1 MKDMIMKPKI
11 WLIIIVLL
19 HSFMGV
25 IVPYIQMGGSKDDL
39 AMILFF
45 LTVSVY
51 LLYAAFMTEGETQ
64 ARLAA
69 VLCAPV
75 VVWFIV
81 SAIMQLEMMGGVPVA
96 ELPVALFPMVMWSLP
111 AITGIMNWNS
121 GLANEKK

>member
-11 WLIIIVLL
+11 WLIVIAVM
-19 HSFMGV
+19 HSVMGV
-25 IVPYIQMGGSKDDL
+25 IVPVIQMGASKDDL
-39 AMILFF
+39 AIVLYF

-51 LLYAAFMTEGETQ
+51 LLYAAFMTEGKTQ

-81 SAIMQLEMMGGVPVA
+81 SAIMQLKMMGVPVA
-96 ELPVALFPMVMWSLP
+96 EIPSGLFPLIFWGLP
-111 AITGIMNWNS
+111 TVTGIMNWNTY
-121 GLANEKK
+121 

>member
-11 WLIIIVLL
+11 WLIIIALL
-19 HSFMGV
+19 HSLMGV

-39 AMILFF
+39 AIILFF

-81 SAIMQLEMMGGVPVA
+81 SAIMQLEMMGVAVA
-96 ELPVALFPMVMWSLP
+96 EIPSGLFPIVLWALP
-111 AITGIMNWNS
+111 AITGMMNWNTD
-121 GLANEKK
+121 

>member
-1 MKDMIMKPKI
+1 MKEKLMKPKI
-11 WLIIIVLL
+11 WLIIITLL

-25 IVPYIQMGGSKDDL
+25 IVPYIQMGGGKDDL
-39 AMILFF
+39 AMILYF

-75 VVWFIV
+75 VVWFI
-81 SAIMQLEMMGGVPVA
+81 AMNHTTTGA
-96 ELPVALFPMVMWSLP
+96 HKTAASL
-111 AITGIMNWNS
+111 A
-121 GLANEKK
+121 

>member
-11 WLIIIVLL
+11 WLIIITLL

-25 IVPYIQMGGSKDDL
+25 IVPYIQMGGGKDDL
-39 AMILFF
+39 AMILYF

-51 LLYAAFMTEGETQ
+51 LLYAALMTEGETQ

-81 SAIMQLEMMGGVPVA
+81 SAIMQLEMMEMPVA
-96 ELPVALFPMVMWSLP
+96 KLPGALFPIVMWSLP
-111 AITGIMNWNS
+111 AVTGIMNWNS
-121 GLANEKK
+121 GLAKEEV

>member
-1 MKDMIMKPKI
+1 MKEKLMKPKI
-11 WLIIIVLL
+11 WLIIITLL

-25 IVPYIQMGGSKDDL
+25 IVPYIQKGGGKDDL

-81 SAIMQLEMMGGVPVA
+81 SAIMQLEMMGMPVA
-96 ELPVALFPMVMWSLP
+96 KLPGALFPMVMWSLP

-121 GLANEKK
+121 GLTNEKE

>member
-11 WLIIIVLL
+11 WLIIIALL

-39 AMILFF
+39 AMILWF

-51 LLYAAFMTEGETQ
+51 LLYAAFMTEGQTQ

-69 VLCAPV
+69 VLCGPV

-96 ELPVALFPMVMWSLP
+96 ELPGALFPMVMWSLP

>member
-1 MKDMIMKPKI
+1 MVLLFIMKEMIMKPKI
-11 WLIIIVLL
+11 WLIIITLL

-25 IVPYIQMGGSKDDL
+25 IVPYIQMGGGKDDL
-39 AMILFF
+39 AMILYF

-81 SAIMQLEMMGGVPVA
+81 SAIMQLEMMGMPVA
-96 ELPVALFPMVMWSLP
+96 KLPGALFPMVMWSLP

-121 GLANEKK
+121 N

>member
-11 WLIIIVLL
+11 WLIVISVM
-19 HSFMGV
+19 HSVMGV
-25 IVPYIQMGGSKDDL
+25 IVPVIQMGASKDDL
-39 AMILFF
+39 AIVLYF

-51 LLYAAFMTEGETQ
+51 LLYAAFMTEGKTQ

-81 SAIMQLEMMGGVPVA
+81 SAIMELKMMGVPVA
-96 ELPVALFPMVMWSLP
+96 EIPSGLFPLILWSLP
-111 AITGIMNWNS
+111 TVTGIMNWNTD
-121 GLANEKK
+121 

>member
-11 WLIIIVLL
+11 WLIIITLL

-25 IVPYIQMGGSKDDL
+25 IVPYIQMGGGKDDL
-39 AMILFF
+39 AMILYF

-81 SAIMQLEMMGGVPVA
+81 SAIMQLEMMGMPVA
-96 ELPVALFPMVMWSLP
+96 KLPGALFPIVMWSLP
-111 AITGIMNWNS
+111 AVTGIMNWNS
-121 GLANEKK
+121 GLAKEEV

>member
-1 MKDMIMKPKI
+1 MKEKLMKPKI
-11 WLIIIVLL
+11 WLIIITLL

-25 IVPYIQMGGSKDDL
+25 IVPYIQMEGGKDDL
-39 AMILFF
+39 AMILYF

-69 VLCAPV
+69 VLCTPV

-81 SAIMQLEMMGGVPVA
+81 SAIMQPEMMGMPA
-96 ELPVALFPMVMWSLP
+96 AKLPGALFPMVMWSLP

-121 GLANEKK
+121 E

>member
-1 MKDMIMKPKI
+1 MKEKLMKPKI
-11 WLIIIVLL
+11 WLIIITLL

-25 IVPYIQMGGSKDDL
+25 IVPYIQMEGGKDDL
-39 AMILFF
+39 AMILYF

-81 SAIMQLEMMGGVPVA
+81 SAIMQLEMMGMPVA
-96 ELPVALFPMVMWSLP
+96 KLPGALFPMVMWALP

-121 GLANEKK
+121 E

>member
-11 WLIIIVLL
+11 WLIILTLL

-25 IVPYIQMGGSKDDL
+25 IVPYIQKGGSKDDL
-39 AMILFF
+39 AIILFF

-96 ELPVALFPMVMWSLP
+96 ELPGALFPMVMWSLP

-121 GLANEKK
+121 N